1 MGWRWKKRQTNTH
14 RDTDKKQGTTRHR
27 DTNIQEANRQGA
39 IKKKKS
45 KSVNQSINQ
54 RASRDRQTSRKTDH
68 LRHRERQSVTRTL
81 DVCLCLKLKRAA
93 LTDASFSIVQKL
105 VALPTSTLGLPFN
118 SHHAELV
125 TAEGILVAG
134 IYFTCNTLHKS
145 SVQNHCRYFSRFTHR
160 GFVQC
165 MHLQFQQLN
174 KKKKFFILYSQLAE
188 SGETAMMP
196 MGCRSMSLR
205 SGMIPEPSYLLA
217 RSTARSSQ
225 SVQ

>member
-1 MGWRWKKRQTNTH
+1 M
-14 RDTDKKQGTTRHR
+14 
-27 DTNIQEANRQGA
+27 
-39 IKKKKS
+39 
-45 KSVNQSINQ
+45 NQSINQ

-105 VALPTSTLGLPFN
+105 VALPTSTPGLPFN

-145 SVQNHCRYFSRFTHR
+145 SVQNHCRYLSRFTHR

-174 KKKKFFILYSQLAE
+174 KKKIFFILYSQLAE